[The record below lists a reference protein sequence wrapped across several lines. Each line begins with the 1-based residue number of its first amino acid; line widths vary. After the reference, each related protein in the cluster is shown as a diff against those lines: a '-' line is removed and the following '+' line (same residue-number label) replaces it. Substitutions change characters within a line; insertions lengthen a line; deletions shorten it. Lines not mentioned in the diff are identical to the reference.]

1 MRPKGKRIAI
11 TTGVVG
17 IILAFLAVLVALDI
31 RETSQ
36 TTSPAQTDDPRI
48 VRADSRVLQEGPE
61 DAPIFVEFLDFEC
74 EACGAL
80 YPLVE
85 EVRQSYAGQITFV
98 TRYFPLPGHANSRP
112 AAHAAEAAA
121 RQGAFEAMYQ
131 RLFETQATWGES
143 QEDKSDLFRSYAV
156 DLGLDMARYDRD
168 VASDA
173 VAARVE
179 ADYQDAVSL
188 GLTGTPSLFLDG
200 ERLQPESIAG
210 FVDAFEA
217 AVAG

>member
-17 IILAFLAVLVALDI
+17 IILAFLAVLVALDV

-36 TTSPAQTDDPRI
+36 RTSPAQADDPRI
-48 VRADSRVLQEGPE
+48 FRADSRVLQEGPE

-200 ERLQPESIAG
+200 ERLQPESIAE